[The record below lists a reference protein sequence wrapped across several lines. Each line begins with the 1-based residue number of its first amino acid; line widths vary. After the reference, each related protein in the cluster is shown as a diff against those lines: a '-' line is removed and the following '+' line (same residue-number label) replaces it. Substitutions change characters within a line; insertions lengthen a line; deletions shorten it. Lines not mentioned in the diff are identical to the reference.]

1 MLQTYEKYGHQNYI
15 LMREML
21 WETHNFFGASL
32 IPTQNFK
39 TSQAAHQ
46 LLEKIL
52 KRKCNEAQTANYGL
66 EIRPDT
72 VLHMP
77 GEFPWLLQPELK
89 AIKDGLTYIE
99 EKKVPMIMIKSGV
112 TKAILMPKVSYRE
125 WE

>member
-1 MLQTYEKYGHQNYI
+1 M
-15 LMREML
+15 

-99 EKKVPMIMIKSGV
+99 KKRVPIKMEKSGV
-112 TKAILMPKVSYRE
+112 TKVILMPKVSYRE